1 MCYIH
6 VIITLFIYLHM
17 LSLNLPPILKARGIE
32 RPYSFLVKAG
42 FTPHTANNIL
52 HGQNSV
58 FNMRHIEL
66 LCKSLLC
73 EPHDLLL
80 YTPCD
85 DEVLPQNH
93 PLHNLMQSDSLKD
106 IKETLATLPFKQ
118 LKEIT
123 KQINGI

>member
-1 MCYIH
+1 
-6 VIITLFIYLHM
+6 M
-17 LSLNLPPILKARGIE
+17 LSLNLLPILKARGIE

-42 FTPHTANNIL
+42 FTPHTATNIL

-66 LCKSLLC
+66 LCKALVC

-80 YTPCD
+80 YTPD
-85 DEVLPQNH
+85 SDQVLPPNH
-93 PLHNLMQSDSLKD
+93 PLHNLIQSDSLEE

-123 KQINGI
+123 RQINAI

>member
-1 MCYIH
+1 
-6 VIITLFIYLHM
+6 M
-17 LSLNLPPILKARGIE
+17 LSLNLHPILKARGIE

-42 FTPHTANNIL
+42 FTPHTATNIL
-52 HGQNSV
+52 NGQNSV

-66 LCKSLLC
+66 LCKALVC

-80 YTPCD
+80 YTPD
-85 DEVLPQNH
+85 SDQVLPPNH
-93 PLHNLMQSDSLKD
+93 PLHNLIQSDSLEE

-123 KQINGI
+123 RQINAI